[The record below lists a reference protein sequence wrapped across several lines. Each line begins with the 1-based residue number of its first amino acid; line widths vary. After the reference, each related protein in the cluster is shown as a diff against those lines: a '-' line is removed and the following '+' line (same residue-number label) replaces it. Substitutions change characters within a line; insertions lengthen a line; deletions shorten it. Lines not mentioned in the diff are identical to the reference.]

1 MIINFQ
7 NKDRNINLGYVTLIY
22 SASGYAMGESI
33 TNSLIEKKVS
43 TRVPCPMGIE
53 PEWAIAHAGALGTR
67 LSPSSLFHI
76 YIFHFPNICFGFP
89 FGWA

>member
-7 NKDRNINLGYVTLIY
+7 NKDMNINLGYVTLIY

-43 TRVPCPMGIE
+43 TRVPWGSN
-53 PEWAIAHAGALGTR
+53 
-67 LSPSSLFHI
+67 LSGL
-76 YIFHFPNICFGFP
+76 
-89 FGWA
+89 